1 MKNLALK
8 TQLEG
13 LREIGLDRVN
23 SAVAAVFGYV
33 DQLEEETV
41 YGAQADREHIAQFES
56 NVTLLEQA
64 KDQLKEENRL
74 LRAELAAVYKAVQ
87 NPNAGPSP
95 TPGYAGDPPGGSPGA
110 V

>member
-8 TQLEG
+8 AQLEG

-23 SAVAAVFGYV
+23 NAVAAVGEYIA
-33 DQLEEETV
+33 QLEEDNV
-41 YGAQADREHIAQFES
+41 YGARADREDIAGLQS

-74 LRAELAAVYKAVQ
+74 LRAELAALQ
-87 NPNAGPSP
+87 NSIANP
-95 TPGYAGDPPGGSPGA
+95 TPADAAPSGS
-110 V
+110 

>member
-8 TQLEG
+8 AQLEG

-23 SAVAAVFGYV
+23 NAVAAVFGYV

-41 YGAQADREHIAQFES
+41 YGAQADREQIAQFES

-74 LRAELAAVYKAVQ
+74 LRAELAALQ
-87 NPNAGPSP
+87 NSIANP
-95 TPGYAGDPPGGSPGA
+95 TPADAAPSGS
-110 V
+110 